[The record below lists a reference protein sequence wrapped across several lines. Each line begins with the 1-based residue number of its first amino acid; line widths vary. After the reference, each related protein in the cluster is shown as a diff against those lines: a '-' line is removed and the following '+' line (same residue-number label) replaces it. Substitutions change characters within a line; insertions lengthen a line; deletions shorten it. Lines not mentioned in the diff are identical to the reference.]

1 MVARGSNNATRLV
14 STGSA
19 PEGRATRDAPSVRV
33 PRLLAIVT
41 LTTTPATTTTMLT
54 LNVIHLTLNTL
65 LGILTILAIAS
76 AVVWGILLWHVLRTV
91 FRLPT
96 AAAGLEMDPGPQASI
111 CVIVPAH
118 NEQDSIGRL
127 IDSLKA
133 QDHPQARFVLAL
145 DRCTDETASVARE
158 AIAADPR
165 FEIIEI
171 ADCPD
176 GWAGKVNAA
185 WTGVQKSEA
194 ARDADLLVFTDAD
207 CAFDP
212 GCLRAC
218 AALLHDRGLDLLSLL
233 STLDTV
239 AWFERFAQP
248 TATLELMRQY
258 PLTRANR
265 TDAVQR
271 PFANGQF
278 MMFRAK
284 AYRAVG
290 GHEAVHDALLEDIAF
305 ARLLALPR
313 NGLRTGLLLANGM
326 VRCRMYDTWDQF
338 RTGWKR
344 IYTESLNRRS
354 LRMRSAAWRVRM
366 MGTVLPAASA
376 LALIIAL
383 LVDPETVP
391 VRSAAIIASSI
402 GLGLWLIGCG
412 TIVRAGRA
420 PLWTIPLQM
429 VGAWFVGGILAEGAH
444 DLANG
449 RPTRWGGREYVLEDR
464 SA

>member
-1 MVARGSNNATRLV
+1 MFTLDAINAPLTTLLWAL
-14 STGSA
+14 T
-19 PEGRATRDAPSVRV
+19 
-33 PRLLAIVT
+33 LLAIS
-41 LTTTPATTTTMLT
+41 
-54 LNVIHLTLNTL
+54 
-65 LGILTILAIAS
+65 S
-76 AVVWGILLWHVLRTV
+76 AVVWGVLLWHVLRTV
-91 FRLPT
+91 IRLPT
-96 AAAGLEMDPGPQASI
+96 AASGLDMDPIDTKI

-118 NEQDSIGRL
+118 NEQGSIGRL
-127 IDSLKA
+127 IDSFKA
-133 QDHPQARFVLAL
+133 QDQPQVRFVLAL
-145 DRCTDETASVARE
+145 DRCTDGTVSVARE
-158 AIAADPR
+158 RIGDDQR

-171 ADCPD
+171 TDCPD

-185 WTGVQKSEA
+185 WTGVQQSEA
-194 ARDADLLVFTDAD
+194 AGDADLLVFTDAD

-218 AALLHDRGLDLLSLL
+218 AALLDDRGLDLLSLL

-239 AWFERFAQP
+239 AWFECMAQP

-265 TDAVQR
+265 TDDMQR

-313 NGLRTGLLLANGM
+313 NGLRTGLLLADGM

-344 IYTESLNRRS
+344 IYTESLNRKS

-366 MGTVLPAASA
+366 MGTILPAASIVA
-376 LALIIAL
+376 LGLALF
-383 LVDPETVP
+383 VDPETVP
-391 VRSAAIIASSI
+391 VRTTAIILSSI
-402 GLGLWLIGCG
+402 GIGLWGIGCG
-412 TIVRAGRA
+412 AIVRAGRA
-420 PLWTIPLQM
+420 PLWTIPLQI
-429 VGAWFVGGILAEGAH
+429 VGAWFVGGILAEGAR
-444 DLANG
+444 DLATG
-449 RPTRWGGREYVLEDR
+449 QPTRWGGREYVLEDR

>member
-1 MVARGSNNATRLV
+1 MAATASLMPA
-14 STGSA
+14 TASA
-19 PEGRATRDAPSVRV
+19 GRAIQCLVFASGFTPTV
-33 PRLLAIVT
+33 PI
-41 LTTTPATTTTMLT
+41 TPMLT
-54 LNVIHLTLNTL
+54 LDAIHMTLNTL
-65 LGILTILAIAS
+65 LVGLTLLAIAS

-96 AAAGLEMDPGPQASI
+96 AAAGLTMDPGPKASI
-111 CVIVPAH
+111 CVIIPAH

-145 DRCTDETASVARE
+145 DRCTDSTASVARE
-158 AIAADPR
+158 AVADDPR

-185 WTGVQKSEA
+185 WAGVRKSEA

-239 AWFERFAQP
+239 AWFERMAQP

-265 TDAVQR
+265 TDSVQR

-278 MMFRAK
+278 MMFRAQ

-313 NGLRTGLLLANGM
+313 NGFRTGLLLANGM
-326 VRCRMYDTWDQF
+326 VLCRMYETWDQF

-383 LVDPETVP
+383 FVDPEAVP
-391 VRSAAIIASSI
+391 VRSTAIIASSI
-402 GLGLWLIGCG
+402 GLGLWIIGCG

-429 VGAWFVGGILAEGAH
+429 VGAWFVGGILTEGAH
-444 DLANG
+444 DLATG

>member
-1 MVARGSNNATRLV
+1 MFTLDAINA
-14 STGSA
+14 
-19 PEGRATRDAPSVRV
+19 P
-33 PRLLAIVT
+33 
-41 LTTTPATTTTMLT
+41 
-54 LNVIHLTLNTL
+54 LNTL
-65 LGILTILAIAS
+65 LWVLMLLAIAS
-76 AVVWGILLWHVLRTV
+76 AAVWGILLWHVLRTV
-91 FRLPT
+91 IRLP
-96 AAAGLEMDPGPQASI
+96 AASAGLDMDPVDTSI

-118 NEQDSIGRL
+118 NEQASIGRL
-127 IDSLKA
+127 IDSFKA
-133 QDHPQARFVLAL
+133 QDHPRTRFVLAL
-145 DRCTDETASVARE
+145 DRCTDATASVARE
-158 AIAADPR
+158 RIGADPR

-171 ADCPD
+171 TNCPE

-185 WTGVQKSEA
+185 WTGVQESEA

-212 GCLRAC
+212 GCLRSC
-218 AALLHDRGLDLLSLL
+218 AALLADRSLDLLSLL

-239 AWFERFAQP
+239 AWFEHMAQP

-265 TDAVQR
+265 TDNEQR

-278 MMFRAK
+278 MMFRAS

-313 NGLRTGLLLANGM
+313 NGFRTGLLLADGM
-326 VRCRMYDTWDQF
+326 VRCRMYDTWSQF

-354 LRMRSAAWRVRM
+354 QRMRSAAWRVRM
-366 MGTVLPAASA
+366 MGSVLPGASV
-376 LALIIAL
+376 LALVTAL
-383 LVDPETVP
+383 LVDPEAVP

-402 GLGLWLIGCG
+402 GLGLWAIGCG
-412 TIVRAGRA
+412 VIVRTGRA
-420 PLWTIPLQM
+420 PVWTIPLQI
-429 VGAWFVGGILAEGAH
+429 VGAWFVGGILLEGAR
-444 DLANG
+444 DLVSG
-449 RPTRWGGREYVLEDR
+449 EPTRWGGREYVLEDR